1 VNDERLSG
9 SDKLGIVLA
18 CLASILAIVL
28 FLIEKNFIV
37 IIVFL
42 LSIMALSIYPIIHFA
57 KSKIDRISLFEC
69 VIVVTVFLGWEFWPQ
84 QNRADVAS
92 QQQKA
97 PVQQTNQGNNNAN
110 INGNENTVTNTIVIN
125 RDDPKAKSL
134 ERKLDRFLK
143 QQRLT
148 PEKLLRKYPIGY
160 VIFDVNYENA
170 VFPYQARGG
179 LEKWNIAWNTFKYTQ
194 DNSGKIIYLQLPEI
208 NYRSTPENDGPHFD
222 SNTFTCPK
230 KVGTVCAGIQIDNVV
245 IAAKILEITP
255 TGVVFILGLRYP
267 RRKIQTD

>member
-1 VNDERLSG
+1 MNDERLSG

-28 FLIEKNFIV
+28 FLIEKTFLV

-134 ERKLDRFLK
+134 EMKLDRFLK

-170 VFPYQARGG
+170 VFPYQARGE

-222 SNTFTCPK
+222 SHTFTCPK

-245 IAAKILEITP
+245 VAAKILEITP